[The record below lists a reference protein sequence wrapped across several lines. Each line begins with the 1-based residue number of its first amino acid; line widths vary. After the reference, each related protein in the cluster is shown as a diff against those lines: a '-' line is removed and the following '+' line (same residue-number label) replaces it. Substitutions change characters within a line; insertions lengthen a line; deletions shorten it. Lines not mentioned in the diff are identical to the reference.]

1 MSGFL
6 FAGCS
11 AAAAAVPVHPAALSP
26 SSTLHPAACLAL
38 HTIEKSLSS
47 FVIRHPQRSLTLF
60 LRSLC
65 DTRQASLVNQ
75 GFPSDEM

>member
-47 FVIRHPQRSLTLF
+47 FVIHNARSLFFCDPCATPDRHPW
-60 LRSLC
+60 
-65 DTRQASLVNQ
+65 
-75 GFPSDEM
+75 

>member
-6 FAGCS
+6 FAGCFAAA
-11 AAAAAVPVHPAALSP
+11 AAAAAVPVCLPPSALSP

-47 FVIRHPQRSLTLF
+47 FVIHNARSLF
-60 LRSLC
+60 FAIPVRH
-65 DTRQASLVNQ
+65 TRQAS
-75 GFPSDEM
+75 